1 MNMESTYTVLVLYD
15 AKGRSIEAMAQ
26 AVANGVDASGWAKSS
41 LKTIDDA
48 TRDDLLSADGL
59 ALGSP
64 NWSGITGSFKDWLD
78 SQGDLW
84 EELALAGRP
93 GSAFTT
99 GSGRHSGLETTLHQ
113 LMHWLLAC
121 GMVFVGLP
129 WSERMRVSGSYY
141 GATAAGAV
149 TEGDLAQ
156 ARELGLRLAEFTVRL
171 ARSTNSSP

>member
-1 MNMESTYTVLVLYD
+1 MESSYIVLVLFD

-26 AVANGVDASGWAKSS
+26 AVADGIDASGWAKSS

-48 TRDDLLSADGL
+48 TRDDLISADGL

-64 NWSGITGSFKDWLD
+64 NWSGITGSLKEWLD
-78 SQGDLW
+78 DQGDLW

-93 GSAFTT
+93 GAAFTT
-99 GSGRHSGLETTLHQ
+99 GTGRHSGLETTLHQ

-129 WSERMRVSGSYY
+129 WSERMRMSGSYY

-149 TEGDLAQ
+149 TDDDLAQ
-156 ARELGLRLAEFTVRL
+156 ARELGLRLADYTVRL
-171 ARSTNSSP
+171 ARGAGSPS